1 MSYDASRFREY
12 FEHAFTY
19 AAGFRRNVSRYG
31 TQTAMLDPETDR
43 SWTYRELDADAG
55 RAASALAELGV
66 RRGDRVAYQ
75 LTNCPEFA
83 MLYLATQRL
92 GAISVPINFRLAPG
106 ETAHI
111 LADSEPAVFIFG
123 AQETDSARQAVEISG
138 LSPALLAVGLPSG
151 STDDDGVTP
160 AAVDAAPVDAAA
172 PLDAAPVD
180 AAPAGSAPA
189 VPAVVVR
196 SFAAALAAAP
206 ERGLSV
212 PADFSI
218 YEETT
223 RLYTSGTTGMPKG
236 VPLPSLVEVMSA
248 HDVIMHFPLT
258 PNDRT
263 LNMTPWFHRGGLYSG
278 GPNPVFYVG
287 GSVVPLRSFNAARVL
302 EWVEKYQITF
312 LIGAPVTLGMLAEEQ
327 ERSPRDLSGLRGIV
341 TMGAPLTRTAALRYQ
356 RVLTPRIFNGYGT
369 TEAFWNTFLRPE
381 DLPAHA
387 GTAGRACTDDDVAVV
402 RLYEDRPAEPDELAA
417 RDGREVGEV
426 IMRSPK
432 SGFSYFNMP
441 DKDEEKFHRGWLYP
455 GDLAS
460 WDEDGFITI
469 VGRKDDMIISGGENI
484 HPVQVEE
491 VLAEHPGVSDAVV
504 VGLPDAH
511 WGQTVVAYV
520 IAHGEVSVDELDRY
534 CFEHPLLSNFKRPRA
549 YRFVDE
555 LPLTATGKKM
565 HFRVAEQAVRDAAEG
580 LLTTPDGD
588 SADGRV
594 PAAAAPAAAP
604 ADGAAE

>member
-19 AAGFRRNVSRYG
+19 EAGFRRNVSRYSA
-31 TQTAMLDPETDR
+31 QLAILDPETDR
-43 SWTYRELDADAG
+43 SWTYRELDGDVA

-66 RRGDRVAYQ
+66 GRGDRVVYQ

-83 MLYLATQRL
+83 ILYLATQRL
-92 GAISVPINFRLAPG
+92 GAVGVPINFRLAPG
-106 ETAHI
+106 ETARI
-111 LADSEPAVFIFG
+111 LSDSEPAVFIFG
-123 AQETDSARQAVEISG
+123 ASEESGARQAVQVSG
-138 LSPALLAVGLPSG
+138 LSPALLAVGP
-151 STDDDGVTP
+151 DDGGS
-160 AAVDAAPVDAAA
+160 ARSDGAAPTGNDVTGGDA
-172 PLDAAPVD
+172 PTT
-180 AAPAGSAPA
+180 
-189 VPAVVVR
+189 VVAR

-206 ERGLSV
+206 EQALHI
-212 PADFSI
+212 PEDFSI

-258 PNDRT
+258 PYDRT

-287 GSVVPLRSFNAARVL
+287 GSVVPLRAFNAATVL
-302 EWVEKYQITF
+302 DWVEKYGITF
-312 LIGAPVTLGMLAEEQ
+312 LIGAPVTLGMLADEQ
-327 ERSPRDLSGLRGIV
+327 DRSPRDLSGLRGIV
-341 TMGAPLTRTAALRYQ
+341 TMGAPLSRTAALRYQ
-356 RVLTPRIFNGYGT
+356 QVLTARIFNGYGT

-402 RLYEDRPAEPDELAA
+402 RLYEHRAANPDELAA
-417 RDGREVGEV
+417 RDGQEVGEI

-432 SGFSYFNMP
+432 SGFSYFNLP
-441 DKDEEKFHRGWLYP
+441 QKEEEKFHQGWLYP

-460 WDEDGFITI
+460 WDEDGFVTI

-491 VLAEHPGVSDAVV
+491 VLGEYPGVSDAVV
-504 VGLPDAH
+504 VGLPDPH
-511 WGQTVVAYV
+511 WGQKVVAYV
-520 IAHGEVSVDELDRY
+520 ITHGDVSVDELDRH

-549 YRFVDE
+549 YRFVPD

-565 HFRVAEQAVRDAAEG
+565 HFKVAEQAIADDGAG
-580 LLTTPDGD
+580 LLVSPTAGGSPG
-588 SADGRV
+588 
-594 PAAAAPAAAP
+594 
-604 ADGAAE
+604 DGAAEPGRAPEPAVAGDGAAK